1 MKKLITKVAVA
12 VAGFTS
18 VLMAQQDPQFTQ
30 FMNSKLIYNPGYAGT
45 SNAIC
50 ANVLYR
56 KQWVNFPGAPSTG
69 LLSADMRVIPNLGV
83 GINLMSDQIGADKT
97 FFGRIAAS
105 YNLNVGSNGG
115 CLGIGID
122 AGILQKQINQDWIAP
137 EPGRTDVAIPG
148 YSAGSTSTNP
158 NLSKLTYD
166 LGFGIFYN
174 LPNRAY
180 VGISSTH
187 LPAQTLKN
195 GGDTDGKNGV
205 DVKFQMARHYY
216 LVAGYTQ
223 PLNPRNDISANLKVK
238 SDASTT
244 QLDVNLTYEWNKTF
258 WIGCSYRMEDA
269 VAPMLGVRIL
279 NKSLKIGYSYDYTL
293 SKIKGYTSGTH
304 EIMLGYCMVKKK
316 VKPTVYGNVRF
327 LD

>member
-30 FMNSKLIYNPGYAGT
+30 FMHSKLIYNPGYAGT

-50 ANVLYR
+50 ANILYR

-69 LLSADMRVIPNLGV
+69 LLSADMRVIPALGV

-97 FFGRIAAS
+97 FFGRVAVA
-105 YNLNVGSNGG
+105 YNKNIGNGT
-115 CLGIGID
+115 LGVGID

-137 EPGRTDVAIPG
+137 EPGKNDVAIPG
-148 YSAGSTSTNP
+148 YAGQTGSSANP
-158 NLSKLTYD
+158 NLSKMTYD
-166 LGFGIFYN
+166 LGFGIFYQI
-174 LPNRAY
+174 PNRAY
-180 VGISSTH
+180 VGLSSTH

-195 GGDTDGKNGV
+195 GGDSDGKNGV
-205 DVKFQMARHYY
+205 DVKFAMARHYY
-216 LVAGYTQ
+216 IIAGYMH
-223 PLNPRNDISANLKVK
+223 PLNPRNEIGANLKVK
-238 SDASTT
+238 SDAATT
-244 QLDVNLTYEWNKTF
+244 QLDINLMYEWNRTF
-258 WIGCSYRMEDA
+258 WLGVTYRMEDA
-269 VAPMLGVRIL
+269 IAPMLGVRLL
-279 NKSLKIGYSYDYTL
+279 NQSLKIGYSYDYTL

-304 EIMLGYCMVKKK
+304 EIMLSYCLVKKK
-316 VKPTVYGNVRF
+316 AKPTVYGNVRF